1 MVGQEATGN
10 TAQERLDAAV
20 VDAYA
25 RRVAGEPATD
35 ADDTLDAEIA
45 AAELAAYAQLHR
57 RVADL
62 PLPEVAPGVRSVV
75 LTAAALGAQEHAA
88 RRRQQAPL
96 ARLLVWL
103 MRPGP
108 LMALATGGDASL
120 RLKRSA
126 ALSSTGPVPNV
137 PVVLPSPTWMVP
149 PEMVVEP

>member
-88 RRRQQAPL
+88 RRRQQAAAQRPL
-96 ARLLVWL
+96 RHCWGAGDSD
-103 MRPGP
+103 GP
-108 LMALATGGDASL
+108 AVRHS
-120 RLKRSA
+120 R
-126 ALSSTGPVPNV
+126 
-137 PVVLPSPTWMVP
+137 
-149 PEMVVEP
+149 